1 MKLSLKFLQEKSAC
15 YDGLKWYTEN
25 GKINTVEKCVTALIA
40 DTDCSEHLNYANWLL
55 SNTLSPDNKI
65 RYAIFAAEQVLEL
78 FENATPGDLRPRK
91 AIEAAKEYLKTKTA
105 AAGDA
110 AGAAGD
116 AARAAWA
123 AGYVAGAAM
132 DAARAAW
139 AAWAAGY
146 VAGAAGDAARAAWAA
161 AWAAAGAALA
171 AGDAAWAAARAALAA
186 GDAARAAGDAAY
198 NQMLEKIINYG
209 LSILEAS

>member
-110 AGAAGD
+110 ARAAGD
-116 AARAAWA
+116 AAWAARA
-123 AGYVAGAAM
+123 AGYVAG
-132 DAARAAW
+132 
-139 AAWAAGY
+139 
-146 VAGAAGDAARAAWAA
+146 
-161 AWAAAGAALA
+161 
-171 AGDAAWAAARAALAA
+171 AAWAAARAALAA
-186 GDAARAAGDAAY
+186 GDAARAAGAAWDAAWAAAWAAWDAAWAAARAALAAGDAAY

>member
-105 AAGDA
+105 AAG
-110 AGAAGD
+110 
-116 AARAAWA
+116 
-123 AGYVAGAAM
+123 
-132 DAARAAW
+132 
-139 AAWAAGY
+139 Y
-146 VAGAAGDAARAAWAA
+146 VAGAAGDAA
-161 AWAAAGAALA
+161 G
-171 AGDAAWAAARAALAA
+171 AAARAALAA
-186 GDAARAAGDAAY
+186 GDAAWAAGDAAY

>member
-105 AAGDA
+105 AAG
-110 AGAAGD
+110 
-116 AARAAWA
+116 
-123 AGYVAGAAM
+123 YVAG
-132 DAARAAW
+132 
-139 AAWAAGY
+139 
-146 VAGAAGDAARAAWAA
+146 
-161 AWAAAGAALA
+161 
-171 AGDAAWAAARAALAA
+171 AA

>member
-123 AGYVAGAAM
+123 AGYVAGAA
-132 DAARAAW
+132 
-139 AAWAAGY
+139 
-146 VAGAAGDAARAAWAA
+146 GDAARAAWAA

>member
-110 AGAAGD
+110 A
-116 AARAAWA
+116 
-123 AGYVAGAAM
+123 
-132 DAARAAW
+132 
-139 AAWAAGY
+139 
-146 VAGAAGDAARAAWAA
+146 
-161 AWAAAGAALA
+161 
-171 AGDAAWAAARAALAA
+171 
-186 GDAARAAGDAAY
+186 RAAGDAAY